1 MKFKTRDHMA
11 ILQTE
16 LELDRVRQENTLLQA
31 QVKAL
36 ACRCEKQK
44 KKRSLLEDLYDD
56 LLEKI
61 QKGLK

>member
-1 MKFKTRDHMA
+1 MV

-16 LELDRVRQENTLLQA
+16 LELDRVRQENKLLHA

-36 ACRCEKQK
+36 ECRCEKQK
-44 KKRSLLEDLYDD
+44 KKRSLLEDLYYD